1 MFEDF
6 LIKHNVFFF
15 VFLDQNNVTAFSN
28 LSASVH
34 HPFVSWVKM
43 IKIQKS
49 AFVKQ

>member
-1 MFEDF
+1 MFEEF
-6 LIKHNVFFF
+6 LIKHNVFF
-15 VFLDQNNVTAFSN
+15 VFLDQNNVTAFLN